1 MGDVTE
7 VLERLR
13 GGELEAAGQLFDL
26 CYAELRGLAGAV
38 FRSQP
43 KGHTLA
49 PTALVHE
56 AYLKMVGG
64 QGEWKDRVHFFAVAA
79 RAMRQVL
86 INHARDKAA
95 LKRGGS
101 GGQAE
106 GMRVTLSDAVTPGGG
121 EADLVAVHEALER
134 LRELDE
140 RQGKIAELRFFGGLE
155 NKEIAEALGVS
166 LRTVELDWK
175 MAKETLAGLLG

>member
-1 MGDVTE
+1 MGDVTRI
-7 VLERLR
+7 LGRLR
-13 GGELEAAGQLFDL
+13 DGEPEAAGQLFDL

-38 FRSQP
+38 FSSQP

-56 AYLKMVGG
+56 AYLKMVGAE
-64 QGEWKDRVHFFAVAA
+64 GEWKDRAHFFAVAA

-95 LKRGGS
+95 LKRGGP
-101 GGQAE
+101 G
-106 GMRVTLSDAVTPGGG
+106 GMRVTLSDAVTPAGR
-121 EADLVAVHEALER
+121 EVDLAAVHEALEELQR
-134 LRELDE
+134 LDE
-140 RQGKIAELRFFGGLE
+140 RQARIAELRFFAGLE
-155 NKEIAEALGVS
+155 NQEIAEALGVS

-175 MAKETLAGLLG
+175 MAKETLARRLGS

>member
-1 MGDVTE
+1 VGDVTQ

-13 GGELEAAGQLFDL
+13 GGEPEAAGQLFDL

-64 QGEWKDRVHFFAVAA
+64 QREWKDRVHFFAVAA

-101 GGQAE
+101 GG
-106 GMRVTLSDAVTPGGG
+106 MRVTLSDAVAPGGG
-121 EADLVAVHEALER
+121 EADLVAVHEALEE
-134 LRELDE
+134 LRKLDE
-140 RQGKIAELRFFGGLE
+140 RQGKIAELRFFAGLD

-175 MAKETLAGLLG
+175 MAKETLAKKLGG

>member
-7 VLERLR
+7 VLGRLR
-13 GGELEAAGQLFDL
+13 GGEPEAAGQLFDL

-56 AYLKMVGG
+56 AYLKMVGSE
-64 QGEWKDRVHFFAVAA
+64 GEWKDRVHFFAVAA

-101 GGQAE
+101 GG
-106 GMRVTLSDAVTPGGG
+106 MRVTLSDAVTPGGR
-121 EADLVAVHEALER
+121 EADLVAVHEALEE
-134 LRELDE
+134 LRKLDE
-140 RQGKIAELRFFGGLE
+140 RQGKIAELRFFAGLE

-175 MAKETLAGLLG
+175 MAKETLARHLGG

>member
-1 MGDVTE
+1 MGDVTQ

-13 GGELEAAGQLFDL
+13 GGEPEAAGQLFDL

-56 AYLKMVGG
+56 AYLKMVGAEA
-64 QGEWKDRVHFFAVAA
+64 EWKDRVHFFAVAA

-95 LKRGGS
+95 LKRGSPG
-101 GGQAE
+101 
-106 GMRVTLSDAVTPGGG
+106 GMRVTLSDAMTPGGG
-121 EADLVAVHEALER
+121 EADLVAVHEALEK
-134 LRELDE
+134 LRTLDE
-140 RQGKIAELRFFGGLE
+140 RQGRIAELRFFGGLE

-175 MAKETLAGLLG
+175 MAKETLAGLLGG

>member
-1 MGDVTE
+1 MGDITR

-13 GGELEAAGQLFDL
+13 GGEPEAAGQLFDL
-26 CYAELRGLAGAV
+26 CYNELRGLAGAL
-38 FRSQP
+38 FRSQQ

-56 AYLKMVGG
+56 AYLKMVGSE
-64 QGEWKDRVHFFAVAA
+64 GEWKDRVHFFAVAA
-79 RAMRQVL
+79 RAMRQIL

-101 GGQAE
+101 GG
-106 GMRVTLSDAVTPGGG
+106 MRVTLSDAVTPGGR
-121 EADLVAVHEALER
+121 EIDLAAVHEALEDL
-134 LRELDE
+134 LRLDE
-140 RQGKIAELRFFGGLE
+140 RQGRIAELKFFAGLE
-155 NKEIAEALGVS
+155 NQEIAEALGVS

-175 MAKETLAGLLG
+175 MAKDTLARKLGGS